1 MRDATESVNDGTVEN
16 GEERSR
22 ELAPVEWE
30 AGRGGYNESPPDSIN
45 TQEHVPLFPP

>member
-16 GEERSR
+16 GEKVRGG
-22 ELAPVEWE
+22 LAPVEWE

-45 TQEHVPLFPP
+45 AQEHVPLFPP